1 MILSFEPSAI
11 FLTSVLVLSSSLA
24 NFVRIVNITRSKNG
38 CKWTSI
44 SFQLIEFVCFL
55 RPRPISWKK
64 KWKQSLRRLL
74 LLFTESYL
82 WVFTSL
88 SVFLWSLCL
97 NQLLL
102 LLFLLVSTE
111 ADFDVRLVHLH
122 LHFLVYKSASS
133 GKRFY
138 ITSRD
143 EWACSKLTL
152 GNKHKNFHE
161 NLTNEQKRV
170 HCLWFK
176 TFDSLSSSTWT
187 KVEIQLTKFTNEG
200 CCSTTGL

>member
-1 MILSFEPSAI
+1 MKKSCRTNLGRKLNEAMILSFEPSAI
-11 FLTSVLVLSSSLA
+11 FLISVVVLSSSLA
-24 NFVRIVNITRSKNG
+24 NFVRIINITRSKNG

-55 RPRPISWKK
+55 RPRPSWKK

-111 ADFDVRLVHLH
+111 AYFDVRLVELH

-133 GKRFY
+133 SKRFY

-152 GNKHKNFHE
+152 E
-161 NLTNEQKRV
+161 D
-170 HCLWFK
+170 W
-176 TFDSLSSSTWT
+176 TFLDG
-187 KVEIQLTKFTNEG
+187 K
-200 CCSTTGL
+200 

>member
-1 MILSFEPSAI
+1 MKKSCRTNLGRKLNQAMILSFEPSAI

-55 RPRPISWKK
+55 RPRPSWKK
-64 KWKQSLRRLL
+64 NWKQSLRRLL
-74 LLFTESYL
+74 LLFTESYR

-111 ADFDVRLVHLH
+111 AYFDVRLVELH

-152 GNKHKNFHE
+152 E
-161 NLTNEQKRV
+161 D
-170 HCLWFK
+170 W
-176 TFDSLSSSTWT
+176 TFLDG
-187 KVEIQLTKFTNEG
+187 K
-200 CCSTTGL
+200 

>member
-1 MILSFEPSAI
+1 MKKSCRTNLGRKLNEAMILSFEPSAI

-24 NFVRIVNITRSKNG
+24 NFVRIVNITRSKNR
-38 CKWTSI
+38 CEWTSI

-88 SVFLWSLCL
+88 SVFLWSFCL

-111 ADFDVRLVHLH
+111 AYFENIPMYGWLS
-122 LHFLVYKSASS
+122 FICISS
-133 GKRFY
+133 
-138 ITSRD
+138 
-143 EWACSKLTL
+143 
-152 GNKHKNFHE
+152 
-161 NLTNEQKRV
+161 
-170 HCLWFK
+170 
-176 TFDSLSSSTWT
+176 
-187 KVEIQLTKFTNEG
+187 FTNLLAQANA
-200 CCSTTGL
+200 SI

>member
-1 MILSFEPSAI
+1 MKKSCRTNLGRKLNEAMIFSFEPSAI

-55 RPRPISWKK
+55 RPRPSWKK

-111 ADFDVRLVHLH
+111 AYFDVRLVELH

-143 EWACSKLTL
+143 EWACSKLIL
-152 GNKHKNFHE
+152 E
-161 NLTNEQKRV
+161 D
-170 HCLWFK
+170 W
-176 TFDSLSSSTWT
+176 TFLDG
-187 KVEIQLTKFTNEG
+187 K
-200 CCSTTGL
+200 

>member
-1 MILSFEPSAI
+1 MNKSEKVLSNKLGKKLNEAMIFSFEPSAI

-55 RPRPISWKK
+55 RPRPSWKK

-111 ADFDVRLVHLH
+111 AYFDVRLVELH

-152 GNKHKNFHE
+152 E
-161 NLTNEQKRV
+161 D
-170 HCLWFK
+170 W
-176 TFDSLSSSTWT
+176 TFLDG
-187 KVEIQLTKFTNEG
+187 K
-200 CCSTTGL
+200 

>member
-1 MILSFEPSAI
+1 MKKSCRTNLGRKLNEAMILSFEPSAI

-88 SVFLWSLCL
+88 QFFYDLCVWT
-97 NQLLL
+97 NYYC
-102 LLFLLVSTE
+102 FCFCS
-111 ADFDVRLVHLH
+111 FPP
-122 LHFLVYKSASS
+122 KP
-133 GKRFY
+133 
-138 ITSRD
+138 TSRTFRCTAG
-143 EWACSKLTL
+143 WASFAFPRL
-152 GNKHKNFHE
+152 
-161 NLTNEQKRV
+161 
-170 HCLWFK
+170 
-176 TFDSLSSSTWT
+176 
-187 KVEIQLTKFTNEG
+187 
-200 CCSTTGL
+200 

>member
-1 MILSFEPSAI
+1 MILSFEPFAI
-11 FLTSVLVLSSSLA
+11 FLTSVLVLSSSFA
-24 NFVRIVNITRSKNG
+24 NFVRIVKITRSKNG

-64 KWKQSLRRLL
+64 KKWKQSLRRLL

-88 SVFLWSLCL
+88 SVLLWSLCL

-111 ADFDVRLVHLH
+111 AFDVRLVHLN

-133 GKRFY
+133 GIRFY
-138 ITSRD
+138 ITSKD

-152 GNKHKNFHE
+152 E
-161 NLTNEQKRV
+161 D
-170 HCLWFK
+170 W
-176 TFDSLSSSTWT
+176 TFLDG
-187 KVEIQLTKFTNEG
+187 K
-200 CCSTTGL
+200 